1 MRIDFLIRKNSL
13 NLQRKELP
21 DIDERLWKAS
31 FLYIIRQVHRS
42 PAEENV
48 IINRELFE
56 NFKIQSPGAI
66 SVIS

>member
-42 PAEENV
+42 PAEE